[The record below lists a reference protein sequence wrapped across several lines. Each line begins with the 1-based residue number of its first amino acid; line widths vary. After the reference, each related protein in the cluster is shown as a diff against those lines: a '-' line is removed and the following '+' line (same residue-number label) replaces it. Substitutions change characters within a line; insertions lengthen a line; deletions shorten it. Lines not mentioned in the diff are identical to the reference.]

1 MPKPFK
7 TLSEVAPRDAEKL
20 ARVAERLTAG
30 DARAFAEADPAD
42 FHDSTDVGSVFA
54 DRELDGMIVY
64 PEHVRYVDEYGMA
77 TTTCAYLAFSHAAF
91 SGAAVWDNATG
102 RPHFRLIELYVRDE
116 PAFRAWLARREA
128 EPGPPTA

>member
-7 TLSEVAPRDAEKL
+7 PLSEVDPRDAGRL
-20 ARVAERLTAG
+20 ARAAERLTAG

-42 FHDSTDVGSVFA
+42 FHDSADVGAVFA
-54 DRELDGMIVY
+54 DRELDGMILY
-64 PEHVRYVDEYGMA
+64 PEHVRHVDEYGMA
-77 TTTCAYLAFSHAAF
+77 TAACAYLAFSHAAF

-116 PAFRAWLARREA
+116 PAFRAWLARRGD
-128 EPGPPTA
+128 EPDLPKF